1 MAILKYASMEVAIT
15 VLANNNGLELDG
27 KPIQINFSK

>member
-1 MAILKYASMEVAIT
+1 MAILKYASTEVAIT

-27 KPIQINFSK
+27 KQI